1 MPLVIN
7 SNISSLNSQRQLVK
21 SGMEMDQAMERLSSG
36 KRINT
41 AADDAAGLA
50 ISNRQTSTI
59 LGLNRAVANA
69 NDGVSLVQ
77 TAEGALDETTN
88 ILQRMRELAIQSA
101 NGIYSDTDRATLNA
115 ETQQLKAEVD
125 RIAETTSFNGRNVL
139 DGSLGNV
146 ALQVGSQANQTIDFT
161 VDGFN
166 ASSLGGSG
174 GDVVGEASTG
184 IVAAL
189 AAFTGLDAV
198 ASTLYVNDVAI
209 STLAAGDL
217 DTKIGVI
224 NADLEGKGAVASVLV
239 STEAADVGDG
249 QLVGGTD
256 ELILTV
262 TNGVADVTTY
272 TISDT
277 NSLDDLVDKIN
288 NTTGISA
295 SLNDQGKLTLAQEG
309 VANITVTGGGGGLAA
324 SGFGVQTDDEARLVF
339 TDTSGGSGVKIEAS
353 DGSAASTAQALFAAV
368 GIDFGDNEGNAQGV
382 AITTNTTFNAGD
394 IIING
399 VEVGAITGDAD
410 ATLQRDAVI
419 NAINSVSSQ
428 SGVVASVATT
438 NTTAAPTELDAI
450 KLVSVSGDAV
460 SVEYGANATAA
471 TALTGTGL
479 QERNAASG
487 AGSVA
492 GISIA
497 TQGGAQAAI
506 DVIDV
511 ALEQINTQRS
521 DLGAI
526 SNRLDFTMS
535 NLMNVSENTASAR
548 SRIVDADFAAETAN
562 LSRAQVLQQAATA
575 MLAQANA
582 APQQVLSLLR

>member
-419 NAINSVSSQ
+419 NAVSSQ

-438 NTTAAPTELDAI
+438 NTTAAPSELDAI

>member
-419 NAINSVSSQ
+419 NAINAVSSQ

-438 NTTAAPTELDAI
+438 NTTAAPSELDAI